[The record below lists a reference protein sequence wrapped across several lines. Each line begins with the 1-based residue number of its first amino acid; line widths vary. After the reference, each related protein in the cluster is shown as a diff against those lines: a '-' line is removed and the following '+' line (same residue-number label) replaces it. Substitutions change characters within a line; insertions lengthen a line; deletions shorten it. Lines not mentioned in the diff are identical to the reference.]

1 MPWIIRRTDT
11 FLASFR
17 QIRSDSK
24 VVLELTKKIKR
35 LQADPLHVGGWL
47 SGSLHGKKS
56 TRIAKQYRL
65 IFFPDEQEHI
75 VYLILIEHRE
85 HVYE

>member
-11 FLASFR
+11 FIESFR
-17 QIRSDSK
+17 RVRDNSK
-24 VVLELTKKIKR
+24 VVSELARKIKR
-35 LQADPLHVGGWL
+35 LQSDPLHVGGWL
-47 SGSLHGKKS
+47 SGSLHRKKS

-65 IFFPDEQEHI
+65 IFLPDEREHI
-75 VYLILIEHRE
+75 VYLILIEHRG